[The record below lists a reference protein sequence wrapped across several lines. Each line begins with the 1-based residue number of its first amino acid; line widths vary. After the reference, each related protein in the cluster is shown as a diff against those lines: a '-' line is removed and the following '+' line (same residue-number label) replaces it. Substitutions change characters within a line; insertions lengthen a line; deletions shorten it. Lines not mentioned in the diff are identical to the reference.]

1 MGHITRWVEDG
12 GGKSSID
19 YDSLTKKVSENINKC
34 PRDFSC
40 NILSNNMAALCPFP
54 KNIPKAKLK
63 SFRLIVLAEEI
74 SRQHNIDSVGWILLV
89 TLMQLYNEKE
99 QAKQGKKL
107 KRMYTLRRKRASESI
122 MELSPVLKGIKRLNK
137 HLVLYGIKELVTSG
151 HDPIQLSFQLVKGM
165 KEKLKQ

>member
-1 MGHITRWVEDG
+1 MKAVAVFWP
-12 GGKSSID
+12 
-19 YDSLTKKVSENINKC
+19 C
-34 PRDFSC
+34 
-40 NILSNNMAALCPFP
+40 P
-54 KNIPKAKLK
+54 KNLPEAKLK
-63 SFRLIVLAEEI
+63 TNGQISLANEI